1 MIGWI
6 YSTNGQ
12 FSLVKAMQ
20 CDRGIGLSVEL
31 IINYCLLRRPNLMK
45 LFAKEVKKIVV
56 NNYEFLCVI
65 DLRPEKDFI
74 SFKIYP
80 SETKISYFLIIFSWK
95 INWATNLCAKLIQ
108 HAISSGWNYNI
119 KHSVFKV
126 QNGDDLI
133 GQLGLDQLDR

>member
-1 MIGWI
+1 
-6 YSTNGQ
+6 
-12 FSLVKAMQ
+12 
-20 CDRGIGLSVEL
+20 
-31 IINYCLLRRPNLMK
+31 MK

-65 DLRPEKDFI
+65 DQRPVKDFI

-80 SETKISYFLIIFSWK
+80 SETKTTYFLILFSWE
-95 INWATNLCAKLIQ
+95 INWATNLCQPMVCAKLIQ

-119 KHSVFKV
+119 KHAVFKL

-133 GQLGLDQLDR
+133 GQLGLDQLNW